1 MTKRKKTNATILNW
15 ILILATMLIF
25 YKLGGPA
32 AVMILFTVLIGAGAI
47 YLSGE
52 NFKGIFKKQV
62 SVKSLDELLKMNPYQ
77 FESVVAEYFR
87 SAGYVVH
94 QTKRTGDGGKDL
106 IMYKGTDIYYVECK
120 KYAKSNSIQRP
131 LIQKLVGACHPVGA
145 KGIFVTTSKFSK
157 GAITEAYK
165 SNVRLID
172 GQEFIKLLRS
182 CV

>member
-1 MTKRKKTNATILNW
+1 MGKKIFKS
-15 ILILATMLIF
+15 ILILASMLIF
-25 YKLGGPA
+25 YKLCDPVV
-32 AVMILFTVLIGAGAI
+32 VMILFTIGIGTGSI

-52 NFKGIFKKQV
+52 NFKGVFKQRV
-62 SVKSLDELLKMNPYQ
+62 PVKTLDELIKMNPYQ
-77 FESVVAEYFR
+77 FESVVADYFR

-94 QTKRTGDGGKDL
+94 QTKRTNDGGKDL

-131 LIQKLVGACHPVGA
+131 LIQKLVGACHPAGA

-157 GAITEAYK
+157 GAITEAYR